1 MEKLLTDYLY
11 EYKNCPLPSLGS
23 LVMQP
28 GHAKNLPGES
38 KMLPPIPFIELA
50 EKEIN
55 HDSLVDFIAGNKKIS
70 TEEATALLYRFCNRV
85 KKLEA
90 FEELPLAT
98 AGSFYMDVNGRLHFK
113 SVSLPAA
120 FFPEATAERVIHPD
134 VAHSVLVGDKETNST
149 VMTEM
154 LQVEDISKSKWWIAA
169 LVLGLLAL
177 IIFFVN
183 YSQNNSSNWGNA
195 RPVVPA
201 KESKSYNTTD
211 K

>member
-1 MEKLLTDYLY
+1 MENLLTGYLY
-11 EYKNCPLPSLGS
+11 EYKNCPLPALGS
-23 LVMQP
+23 LVLQP
-28 GHAKNLPGES
+28 GHAKYLPGEN
-38 KMLPPIPFIELA
+38 KMLPPIPYIELA

-55 HDSLVDFIAGNKKIS
+55 HHSLVEFIAVKKKIS
-70 TEEATALLYRFCNRV
+70 TEEATALLYRFSSRV

-90 FEELPLAT
+90 YEELPLAT

-154 LQVEDISKSKWWIAA
+154 LQVEDISKSKWRIAA
-169 LVLGLLAL
+169 LVLGLLA
-177 IIFFVN
+177 IILLFF
-183 YSQNNSSNWGNA
+183 YYTQNNSGQWGNA
-195 RPVVPA
+195 RLVVPA
-201 KESKSYNTTD
+201 EASNSYDTTD